1 MNSGRSSCTPFPL
14 SNLSQ
19 HSIQKVS
26 TKHAPPAPIIREERL
41 IGVRKSANADHQFLM
56 CLASRRSI
64 SRICFFNLSQAMPH
78 GSATATHKHC
88 APAHMVLLFVSFCT
102 MTVQVDAEVAK
113 GLEEMAR
120 RGGKWTRSDGIPY
133 FGKERE
139 PQVHSA
145 RSEHPPKGCS
155 FVTLFVSK
163 RALMVPSCAI
173 FSFTHTHTHTQ
184 THSHRHIHTF
194 TRQPLSRFVMS
205 GRDSEHPVMSGPLGA
220 LRSRPSQQSTVA
232 FRT

>member
-1 MNSGRSSCTPFPL
+1 MHPFPL
-14 SNLSQ
+14 VEFIPAFDTKSKHQARPPSSDHSRGETHRSQKNLQ
-19 HSIQKVS
+19 MR
-26 TKHAPPAPIIREERL
+26 IINFLCVWPLEGRFREF
-41 IGVRKSANADHQFLM
+41 V
-56 CLASRRSI
+56 
-64 SRICFFNLSQAMPH
+64 FFNLSQAMPH

-173 FSFTHTHTHTQ
+173 FSFTHTHTHTHTFTH
-184 THSHRHIHTF
+184 THSHIHTF
-194 TRQPLSRFVMS
+194 TRQPLSRFVVS
-205 GRDSEHPVMSGPLGA
+205 GRDSEHPVMSGRLGA